1 MSGRGTATGG
11 NRPGSVAIITGATSG
26 IGLETARLLAQEG
39 WSLVLAGRRESVL
52 LEVSAE
58 CLDLGAPVAVPV
70 PCDLTVAEETQR
82 LADAATS
89 FVDGKG
95 RAALV
100 NSAGIASFG
109 AFETSNLDD
118 AVNQVD
124 VNLTG
129 LMRATHAL
137 LPILKQAESGHI
149 MNVLSISATHT
160 FGGAAAYC
168 ASKAGALMFGR
179 CLAQEVRREGI
190 RVTSLLPGST
200 DTPLW
205 DKGDWKPPVE
215 DMLSSRAVAEVIR
228 DVLLSPLDRSYDEI
242 TLMPPKG
249 IL

>member
-1 MSGRGTATGG
+1 MA
-11 NRPGSVAIITGATSG
+11 NVAVITGATSG

-52 LEVSAE
+52 LAVSAE
-58 CLDLGAPVAVPV
+58 CLNLGAPSAAPV

-82 LADAATS
+82 LADAATG
-89 FVDGKG
+89 FVDGNG
-95 RAALV
+95 RVALV

-109 AFETSNLDD
+109 AFESSDLKNS
-118 AVNQVD
+118 VD
-124 VNLTG
+124 QIEVNLNG

-137 LPILKQAESGHI
+137 LPILRQAESGHVI
-149 MNVLSISATHT
+149 NVLSISATHA
-160 FGGAAAYC
+160 FSGATAYC
-168 ASKAGALMFGR
+168 ASKAGALMFSR

-190 RVTSLLPGST
+190 RVTALLPGST

-215 DMLSSRAVAEVIR
+215 DMLSAHAVAEVIR

>member
-1 MSGRGTATGG
+1 MA
-11 NRPGSVAIITGATSG
+11 NVAVITGATSG

-52 LEVSAE
+52 LEVSAD
-58 CLDLGAPVAVPV
+58 CLHLGAPSVAPV
-70 PCDLTVAEETQR
+70 PCDLTVADETQR
-82 LADAATS
+82 LADAANP
-89 FVDGKG
+89 FVDNNG

-109 AFETSNLDD
+109 PFETSNLDD
-118 AVNQVD
+118 AVSQIE

-129 LMRATHAL
+129 LIRATHAL
-137 LPILKQAESGHI
+137 IPVLRQAQSGHI
-149 MNVLSISATHT
+149 VNVLSISATHA
-160 FGGAAAYC
+160 FAGAAAYC

-215 DMLSSRAVAEVIR
+215 DMLSSRAVADAIR